1 MSLDSSTE
9 RWLVNGTSLSQYCWA
24 VKTFGGTPRAL
35 PTFRGTDI
43 SVAYLPGKI
52 FRPKFPDSRVVSLL
66 MWVAGIVPATAQP
79 SNNPTLQFSDNLR
92 TLHSLIYTPS
102 AQVSL
107 TREWYY
113 TVNGTPTLV
122 SASANAQ
129 VAGDMQPTMTGA
141 GRADFSADFL
151 LSDPYFYGSTIT
163 ASVPYNS
170 ATAVTNP
177 GDDIAA
183 YSNFTVTFNGPLLY
197 PILSNSTN
205 SVSLTLN
212 TLIASGKSIT
222 VDIANYTAVSSDGAD
237 MRGVLQHSA
246 SRRWM
251 ALNPGSNSMLLSSS
265 LSTDNGTASLSF
277 KPPYV

>member
-43 SVAYLPGKI
+43 SVAYLPGKL

-122 SASANAQ
+122 SASASAQ
-129 VAGDMQPTMTGA
+129 VAGDMQPTMTGQ

-163 ASVPYNS
+163 SSVPYNS

-197 PILSNSTN
+197 PILTNSTN

-212 TLIASGKSIT
+212 TLIAPGKSIT

-251 ALNPGSNSMLLSSS
+251 ALNPGSNSMLLSST
-265 LSTDNGTASLSF
+265 LNTDNGTVSLSF